1 MNQENPFNP
10 QLSNKAKEHLL
21 QGLELDCQTVQADME
36 DLTSLIHDPD
46 APWVKSQVPTV
57 ETLYHAFMDS
67 AGLSDDVASRPWWF
81 PGGTKAWIVNIT
93 GMASSSKVVEV
104 LLNPLSREAKIIEET
119 LIHQDG
125 STLTEL
131 LQSILP
137 ATQVTPTA
145 DLAEVSYGIASG
157 QSGLFIEGV
166 TIAYL
171 IDTAGPKERPVGKT
185 SVENVLRGPLDAFN
199 ENIDTSVA
207 LLRRRVHEPSFRIK
221 ILRVGTGTKTR
232 VAVCSIGS
240 RVKPEVLG
248 QVELA
253 ISKIDVDAITD
264 SGQLGQLMNPGWLH
278 VFPLA
283 ISTERPDRAV
293 MALFDGRVVVVVDTS
308 PFVLI
313 LPSVY
318 VDFFQAMEDLYVP
331 WVPATGLRI
340 LRLVADHIAALAPA
354 LYVAVASFNPGIL
367 TPPFELVMA
376 SARALVPFSPL
387 VEAIL
392 VLVLTDIL
400 IEAAI
405 RSPKVVGNAV
415 PIVGGII
422 IGDVLTKTHLASEV
436 MLVAGALAAI
446 TQFTAA
452 EPSISTVERLN
463 KYWFLIWA
471 GFLGFFGLMI
481 ATVLEL
487 AYMANLKS
495 VGTPYFSPV
504 APFQWR
510 EALNAKLALPPRWR
524 PRKVVE

>member
-1 MNQENPFNP
+1 MSQENPFNP
-10 QLSNKAKEHLL
+10 KLSNKAKEQLL
-21 QGLELDCQTVQADME
+21 HGLELDCQTIRAEVE
-36 DLTSLIHDPD
+36 DLTSMVHDPT
-46 APWVKSQVPTV
+46 APWVKSQVPEV
-57 ETLYHAFMDS
+57 QTLYHALMDS
-67 AGLSDDVASRPWWF
+67 VGLSDDVASRPWWF
-81 PGGTKAWIVNIT
+81 PGGTKAWIVTIT

-104 LLNPLSREAKIIEET
+104 LLNPLSREAKVIEKT
-119 LIHQDG
+119 LIHENS
-125 STLTEL
+125 STLTGL
-131 LQSILP
+131 LQSLLP
-137 ATQVTPTA
+137 ATQVTATT
-145 DLAEVSYGIASG
+145 DLAELSYGIASG
-157 QSGLFIEGV
+157 QSGFFIVEGV
-166 TIAYL
+166 KMAYL
-171 IDTAGPKERPVGKT
+171 IDTAGPKERPVGNT

-207 LLRRRVHEPSFRIK
+207 LLRRRVHDPGFRIK
-221 ILRVGTGTKTR
+221 IFKVGTDTQTR

-253 ISKIDVDAITD
+253 IRNIHVDAITD

-283 ISTERPDRAV
+283 ISTERPDRAAV
-293 MALFDGRVVVVVDTS
+293 ALFDGRVVVVVDTS

-340 LRLVADHIAALAPA
+340 LRLASNHVAALAPA

-367 TPPFELVMA
+367 TPPFELVLA
-376 SARALVPFSPL
+376 SSRALVPFSPL

-422 IGDVLTKTHLASEV
+422 IGDVLTKIHLASEV

-463 KYWFLIWA
+463 KYLS
-471 GFLGFFGLMI
+471 FG
-481 ATVLEL
+481 
-487 AYMANLKS
+487 
-495 VGTPYFSPV
+495 
-504 APFQWR
+504 APR
-510 EALNAKLALPPRWR
+510 
-524 PRKVVE
+524 

>member
-1 MNQENPFNP
+1 
-10 QLSNKAKEHLL
+10 
-21 QGLELDCQTVQADME
+21 
-36 DLTSLIHDPD
+36 
-46 APWVKSQVPTV
+46 
-57 ETLYHAFMDS
+57 
-67 AGLSDDVASRPWWF
+67 
-81 PGGTKAWIVNIT
+81 
-93 GMASSSKVVEV
+93 
-104 LLNPLSREAKIIEET
+104 
-119 LIHQDG
+119 
-125 STLTEL
+125 
-131 LQSILP
+131 
-137 ATQVTPTA
+137 
-145 DLAEVSYGIASG
+145 
-157 QSGLFIEGV
+157 
-166 TIAYL
+166 
-171 IDTAGPKERPVGKT
+171 
-185 SVENVLRGPLDAFN
+185 
-199 ENIDTSVA
+199 
-207 LLRRRVHEPSFRIK
+207 
-221 ILRVGTGTKTR
+221 
-232 VAVCSIGS
+232 
-240 RVKPEVLG
+240 
-248 QVELA
+248 
-253 ISKIDVDAITD
+253 
-264 SGQLGQLMNPGWLH
+264 
-278 VFPLA
+278 
-283 ISTERPDRAV
+283 

-340 LRLVADHIAALAPA
+340 LRLASNHVAALAPA

-367 TPPFELVMA
+367 TPPFELVLA
-376 SARALVPFSPL
+376 SSRALVPFSPL

-471 GFLGFFGLMI
+471 GYLGIFGLMI
-481 ATVLEL
+481 ATILEL

-495 VGTPYFSPV
+495 VGTPYFSPM

-510 EALNAKLALPPRWR
+510 EALNAKFALPPRWR